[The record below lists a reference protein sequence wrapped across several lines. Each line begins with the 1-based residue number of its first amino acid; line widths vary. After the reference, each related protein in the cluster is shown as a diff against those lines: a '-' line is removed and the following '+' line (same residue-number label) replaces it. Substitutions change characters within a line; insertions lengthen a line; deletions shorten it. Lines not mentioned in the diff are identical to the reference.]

1 MIFRSPLRMATLVM
15 AGLAFTL
22 ATSHAASLEGRR
34 PNIVFILTDDQ
45 GYGDLS
51 VHGNPVLKTPHLDE
65 LHAQSVRFTDWHNSP
80 TCAPTRSALLTGRHE
95 FRNGVTH
102 TILERERLAP
112 TACTLAEVL
121 RGAGY
126 RTGIFGKW
134 HLGDELDHRPDR
146 RGFDE
151 TFVHGAGGIGQTY
164 PGSCGDAPGNTYF
177 NPAILHNGNFEKTT
191 GYCTDVFFTQATR
204 WIESQ
209 RQSGTP
215 FLCWIATNAPHGPYV
230 AKPEDVALYRDKT
243 PSEDVANFFGM
254 LHNIDQNVGQLR
266 QQLQKWGL
274 ANNTLVIFMNDNGG
288 TAGTKVYNAGMR
300 AAKGT
305 PWLGGTR
312 AISFWNWPGTLT
324 PADCPALTAHLDFF
338 PTLAAL
344 AGAAPTPETQA
355 QVEGRSLLPLLEKPD
370 APWAERTLYT
380 HVGRWPFRA
389 DPETGKYQN
398 CAVRRGPFTLVSSGR
413 AATPGAPA
421 WQLFDV
427 KSDPAQ
433 EHDLASGKPEVV
445 KELARSYETWWQSVR
460 PQMVNENA
468 PLPAVNPFKELYWK
482 QFGGGPTPAELE
494 AMNPDR
500 AQELSAPRAAGA
512 KKRPND

>member
-1 MIFRSPLRMATLVM
+1 MSLRFHHFYIAAVIAGWLVP
-15 AGLAFTL
+15 ASAQP
-22 ATSHAASLEGRR
+22 AASLEGRR

-151 TFVHGAGGIGQTY
+151 IFVHGAGGIGQTY

-243 PSEDVANFFGM
+243 PSEDVANFCGM

-380 HVGRWPFRA
+380 HVGRWPF
-389 DPETGKYQN
+389 
-398 CAVRRGPFTLVSSGR
+398 
-413 AATPGAPA
+413 
-421 WQLFDV
+421 
-427 KSDPAQ
+427 
-433 EHDLASGKPEVV
+433 
-445 KELARSYETWWQSVR
+445 
-460 PQMVNENA
+460 
-468 PLPAVNPFKELYWK
+468 
-482 QFGGGPTPAELE
+482 
-494 AMNPDR
+494 
-500 AQELSAPRAAGA
+500 
-512 KKRPND
+512 